1 MKFIKLKDGSH
12 IRADVITGVRVG
24 EPMAAYLYYPAIKPR
39 VVVDIMLGDRGP
51 CVGFDCESVE
61 ERDACVRE
69 IMAQINEA
77 LEA

>member
-12 IRADVITGVRVG
+12 IRSDIITGVRVG
-24 EPMAAYLYYPAIKPR
+24 DPVPAYLYYPAIKPR
-39 VVVDIMLGDRGP
+39 VMVDFMLGDRGSG
-51 CVGFDCESVE
+51 VGFDCESVE

-77 LEA
+77 